1 MNMRMALSAAAVA
14 LVVVA
19 QPTLA
24 RDVIQYDFTLDAQ
37 RSGVDLAVD
46 AGAQTTGTL
55 IGDFDVNTNPTG
67 TRTKPGLFGSFGAE
81 ENVAVDLQLGLNLGG
96 RVNTRSSGA
105 FRFALDPQAGTVTTS
120 GYAVDLLAG
129 GSANLPLTI
138 SLLTDSFRTRNPSST
153 YIGGIPIDLP
163 IGDVTLMRLTATQ
176 IDGPSV
182 GVLTPLGGN
191 EYDFAAVFS
200 VEIDAAFDLLGNEF
214 ILPPTPFPFGFQG
227 RLTLN
232 GGSAELMSL
241 DAIDLSQV
249 TNPDLALPQFPFDL
263 PTILPPGDTAH
274 VLFDLLL
281 SEVSLSMNG
290 TYQTYAN
297 GTLVPAPGAA
307 GLLLLGL
314 GGVAGRRR
322 RR

>member
-1 MNMRMALSAAAVA
+1 MSIRMALSAA
-14 LVVVA
+14 VVA
-19 QPTLA
+19 AMIGARPALA
-24 RDVIQYDFTLDAQ
+24 RDVIQYDFTLDMQ

-46 AGAQTTGTL
+46 AGALTIGTL
-55 IGDFDVNTNPTG
+55 IGNWDLNSNPAG

-81 ENVAVDLQLGLNLGG
+81 ENVAVDLELGLRLRG
-96 RVNTRSSGA
+96 RVNTRSAGA
-105 FRFALDPQAGTVTTS
+105 FRFALDTQAGTVATS
-120 GYAVDLLAG
+120 GYSVDLLAG

-163 IGDVTLMRLTATQ
+163 IGDVTLTRLTATQ

-191 EYDFAAVFS
+191 EYDFAALFS
-200 VEIDAAFDLLGNEF
+200 VEIEAAFDLLGNEF
-214 ILPPTPFPFGFQG
+214 ILPATPFPFGFQG

-274 VLFDLLL
+274 LLFDLLL
-281 SEVSLSMNG
+281 SEVALSMNG
-290 TYQTYAN
+290 SYETYAN

-307 GLLLLGL
+307 GLLLLGM
-314 GGVAGRRR
+314 GAVVGRRR